1 MAAIVQRATQRTEAG
16 ESLILTDEEK
26 KQLLEEVERESFCR
40 GRLWGLKPRP
50 SGPDGPHRISTYGM

>member
-26 KQLLEEVERESFCR
+26 KQLLEEVEKIEENIEDKS
-40 GRLWGLKPRP
+40 
-50 SGPDGPHRISTYGM
+50 SGENTKTRI